1 MAHPSEN
8 PAVVNGGITFTV
20 VALDFSRHQ
29 CIISEEALLSLA
41 ALRNSDFSLMEI
53 FLAHEAKIRGVA
65 RRLIAAKVKS
75 SPLQLEARSFH

>member
-1 MAHPSEN
+1 MAHFSEN
-8 PAVVNGGITFTV
+8 PAVVDGGIVFMVTT
-20 VALDFSRHQ
+20 LDFSKHQ

-41 ALRNSDFSLMEI
+41 ALKNGDFSLMEI